1 MRLRNWIFLMAVLL
15 VFSFPVSASPAAPDT
30 AAPETAMSQAA
41 EPEAEETDKLVAR
54 ALPIDRSA
62 GMPPKSDGFV
72 SDLEYRDD
80 SIHVVIEKTTAYE
93 STCFIAKIK
102 IGHASQLRTETAAQT
117 WDYRREANGERVA
130 QRVNAIL
137 AVNGDYYSYISG
149 GYMIRQGVLYR
160 DRPDANRDVLLI
172 DDKGDFHIV
181 PYSTKENLAP
191 YKDMNIIDSFNFGP
205 GLVIDGVIG
214 QNLRNY
220 YNGARENRQRVA
232 IAQAGPLSYYI
243 FVTEARSDGSRGM
256 TLKEFAD
263 FVSTYPVQN
272 AYNLDGGNSAQ
283 LIFNGIRL
291 NALGF
296 RDVRDI
302 NDIVYFASTEGMPD
316 E

>member
-1 MRLRNWIFLMAVLL
+1 MAVLL

-80 SIHVVIEKTTAYE
+80 SIHVVIEKTIAYE

>member
-41 EPEAEETDKLVAR
+41 ETDKLVVR

>member
-1 MRLRNWIFLMAVLL
+1 MAVLL